1 MSTLADE
8 VDVVVGVDTH
18 KHSHTAALVA
28 PSGAEMRSTTVATT
42 TKGYKELVELVA
54 AWPQARRAWAIE
66 GVSSYGAGLCRLLA
80 RLGERVIEIDHPA
93 RPARRNGSKSDTLD
107 AVRAAREAL
116 ARPVLGEPR
125 RGADRDA
132 LRVLHVTR
140 ESAVHAR
147 TQAINAVHALVVTAP
162 DAVRDGLRDLTTS
175 MMLRRCATMRLRAE
189 WPVDVHAT
197 VTALRSSARRA
208 LALEQEAD
216 ELQRAITTI
225 VERVAPALVAQPGVG
240 PITAAVIFCAWSHPG
255 RCRSEAAFATL
266 AGVAPIPASS
276 GLTVRYRLNRCGDRQ
291 LNRALHTI
299 VTTRLRIDPATADY
313 VSRRTAE
320 GKSRPEIRRCLK
332 RYIARDLYR
341 LLEHPETHRTT
352 TNRDGTRPS
361 LNDRPE
367 MGLDRT

>member
-1 MSTLADE
+1 
-8 VDVVVGVDTH
+8 
-18 KHSHTAALVA
+18 
-28 PSGAEMRSTTVATT
+28 
-42 TKGYKELVELVA
+42 
-54 AWPQARRAWAIE
+54 
-66 GVSSYGAGLCRLLA
+66 
-80 RLGERVIEIDHPA
+80 
-93 RPARRNGSKSDTLD
+93 
-107 AVRAAREAL
+107 
-116 ARPVLGEPR
+116 
-125 RGADRDA
+125 
-132 LRVLHVTR
+132 
-140 ESAVHAR
+140 
-147 TQAINAVHALVVTAP
+147 
-162 DAVRDGLRDLTTS
+162 
-175 MMLRRCATMRLRAE
+175 MLRRCAVMRLRAE
-189 WPVDVHAT
+189 WPVDVNAT
-197 VTALRSSARRA
+197 VTALRCTARRA

-240 PITAAVIFCAWSHPG
+240 PITAAVIFCAWSQPG

-341 LLEHPETHRTT
+341 LLEHPTPTERQRTATAQGRASTTGPKWGLTEHRSIPTWAGWRRGSALPGVVAWIV
-352 TNRDGTRPS
+352 RDGWKVQGGVVRADPACAS
-361 LNDRPE
+361 
-367 MGLDRT
+367 